1 MLFSKFNRAGA
12 TLPTIPNNMKY
23 IETHQITKGGIS
35 PDIFNLPC
43 VNCAYKHKTKGVEYS
58 LIVSMLH
65 DYTSVRYAYPTD
77 WLCRDEFGIWHV
89 INNGVYKNQ
98 VK

>member
-1 MLFSKFNRAGA
+1 LLFSKSNRAGE
-12 TLPTIPNNMKY
+12 TLPTAPNNMKY
-23 IETHQITKGGIS
+23 IETHQIPKGGIS

-65 DYTSVRYAYPTD
+65 DYTSVSYAYPTD
-77 WLCRDEFGIWHV
+77 WLCLDEFGAWHV
-89 INNGVYKNQ
+89 INDGVYK
-98 VK
+98 KRAK